1 MSYSPGI
8 TKESDMTER
17 LNNYNCHFCSHPI
30 SQEPVSLCSRGWEL
44 WALMRMGSLYHTKWA
59 TSDPL
64 EIEFLGE

>member
-8 TKESDMTER
+8 AEESDMTER
-17 LNNYNCHFCSHPI
+17 LNNYNCHFRSHPN

-64 EIEFLGE
+64 KIEFLGE